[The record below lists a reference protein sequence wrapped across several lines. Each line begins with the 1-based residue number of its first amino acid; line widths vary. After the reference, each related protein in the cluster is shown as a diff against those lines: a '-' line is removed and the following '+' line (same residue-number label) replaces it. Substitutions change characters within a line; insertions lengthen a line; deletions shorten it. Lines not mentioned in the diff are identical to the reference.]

1 MILTTEQVQK
11 DLDNLPEHYK
21 TADVDR
27 LIRQY
32 VKQKADVS
40 GLRPHI
46 LTRQQVHR
54 IYFYVSLDQIKE
66 ADRRMAFIHE
76 NLLFSD
82 WWHTDQLIR

>member
-40 GLRPHI
+40 GLLPI
-46 LTRQQVHR
+46 SSPGSSYTGS
-54 IYFYVSLDQIKE
+54 IS
-66 ADRRMAFIHE
+66 M
-76 NLLFSD
+76 
-82 WWHTDQLIR
+82 